1 MPPLV
6 QRIYRSSLAPSQGD
20 DLRNMRLLGSLRAL
34 LFFQACQST
43 QEASRVHVCFVPAQ
57 LQRLYRRVIVSKG
70 GGHEGR
76 AYWQLVLFAV
86 SLGRMI
92 AAAVDILYTPSTDS
106 NHSRMSIFE
115 RDTSYTGRRMRKKL
129 LTLLQD
135 LAQPASKQ
143 GDMMKVIM
151 IRQESSLRFWSKNSL
166 PIRRPTGVVS

>member
-57 LQRLYRRVIVSKG
+57 LQRLYRRLIVSEG

-76 AYWQLVLFAV
+76 ACWQFVLMAIP
-86 SLGRMI
+86 LGRML
-92 AAAVDILYTPSTDS
+92 AVVDILYTPSTYPY
-106 NHSRMSIFE
+106 HSKMDMFE
-115 RDTSYTGRRMRKKL
+115 RDTSSNRQRVRDKL

-135 LAQPASKQ
+135 LAQPASRQ

-151 IRQESSLRFWSKNSL
+151 IRQESSLRFCPKIPCRSEDQQE
-166 PIRRPTGVVS
+166 